1 MPVTVPSKM
10 LGRLGSHGRWHV
22 YSWSFNF
29 MQLCISHKSLWLC
42 DLHTEGFVQIKP
54 FMISVVKLQYFI
66 AFIQCNL
73 ISLRFKCYRFS
84 WKLKSLSWYRGP
96 VSSYCYNWNCPE
108 IVLSFKNTF
117 YLHCQ
122 FSSVQFSC
130 SVLSDSLRP
139 RESQYARPPCP
150 SPTPGVHSNSHPWS
164 RWWHPAISS
173 PVVPFSSCPQSLP
186 ASQSFPMS
194 QLFAWGGHSI
204 GVSASASVLPMN
216 TQAWSPL
223 GWTGWISLQS
233 KGLSR
238 VFSNTTVQKHQFF
251 GTQLSSQSNSNIH
264 TWPLEKP

>member
-29 MQLCISHKSLWLC
+29 MQWCISHKSLWLC

-66 AFIQCNL
+66 AFIQCIL

-117 YLHCQ
+117 YFHCR
-122 FSSVQFSC
+122 
-130 SVLSDSLRP
+130 LL
-139 RESQYARPPCP
+139 
-150 SPTPGVHSNSHPWS
+150 
-164 RWWHPAISS
+164 
-173 PVVPFSSCPQSLP
+173 
-186 ASQSFPMS
+186 
-194 QLFAWGGHSI
+194 
-204 GVSASASVLPMN
+204 
-216 TQAWSPL
+216 
-223 GWTGWISLQS
+223 
-233 KGLSR
+233 K
-238 VFSNTTVQKHQFF
+238 FSNVSFIIKGHYNPVTIFLGGRGVLHSACRILDPQQGLNPLSWQWKHGTLTTREFPPH
-251 GTQLSSQSNSNIH
+251 G
-264 TWPLEKP
+264 PLL